1 MKSSVLV
8 IGAGIVGT
16 TVALELQSRGAK
28 VTLVDRQDPGKETSY
43 GNAGVLARS
52 SLIPF
57 NNPSLWRVLPKLM
70 LNRSAGLRYNTPYLL
85 RNMSWALGFLG
96 NARPPKFRKTIAALD
111 GLIGLSTPENRRLLK
126 AAGMAERMSE
136 KGWLYLYRSETMFEQ
151 AKFVRQVFDEF
162 SIKTE
167 VLTAGGLGE
176 LEPTL
181 NRIFPKALWIKDASS
196 IDNPGAV
203 VGAYAALFARRGGA
217 ILKANITRLKPEA
230 GAWVAQSET
239 GTELRADKVVMALG
253 PWSNDLLPQLGIR
266 IPMGYERGYHRH
278 FKGSGRG
285 QKNAGLGRPVCDISA
300 GYVVAPMEQ
309 GLRLTSGVELTQ
321 RDAPKNLAQ
330 IQKVEMS
337 AREALDIGKAVV
349 EDTWV
354 GSRPTLPDS
363 RPVIGEAPSHKGLF
377 LAFGHQHIG
386 FSTGSG
392 TAKII
397 ADQMQGVRPAID
409 PAPFAPGRFH

>member
-1 MKSSVLV
+1 MKDSVLV
-8 IGAGIVGT
+8 IGAGIVGV
-16 TVALELQSRGAK
+16 TVAMELQSRGAE
-28 VTLVDRQDPGKETSY
+28 VTLVDRQGPGKETSY

-57 NNPSLWRVLPKLM
+57 NNPSLLRNLPKLM
-70 LNRSAGLRYNTPYLL
+70 ANKSAGFRYHMPYLFK
-85 RNMSWALGFLG
+85 NIGWALRFLG
-96 NARPPKFRKTIAALD
+96 NARPARFAQTTAALD

-126 AAGMAERMSE
+126 AAGVAERMSD
-136 KGWLYLYRSETMFEQ
+136 KGWIFLYRSE
-151 AKFVRQVFDEF
+151 AKFEHAKFARQIFDDYD
-162 SIKTE
+162 IKTE
-167 VLTAGGLGE
+167 VLTGAALCD
-176 LEPTL
+176 LEPRL

-203 VGAYAALFARRGGA
+203 VAAYAALFTRRGGA
-217 ILKANITRLKPEA
+217 IVKANITQLKPEA
-230 GAWVAQSET
+230 GTWMAQSET
-239 GTELRADKVVMALG
+239 GAELRADKVVVALG

-278 FKGSGRG
+278 FMGNDRG
-285 QKNAGLGRPVCDISA
+285 QSLGRPICDISA
-300 GYVVAPMEQ
+300 GYVLAPMEQ

-321 RDAPKNLAQ
+321 REAPKNLAQ

-337 AREALDIGKAVV
+337 AREALDIGQAV
-349 EDTWV
+349 EEEIWV

-363 RPVIGEAPSHKGLF
+363 RPVIGEAPLQKGLF

-409 PAPFAPGRFH
+409 PTPFAPGRFH